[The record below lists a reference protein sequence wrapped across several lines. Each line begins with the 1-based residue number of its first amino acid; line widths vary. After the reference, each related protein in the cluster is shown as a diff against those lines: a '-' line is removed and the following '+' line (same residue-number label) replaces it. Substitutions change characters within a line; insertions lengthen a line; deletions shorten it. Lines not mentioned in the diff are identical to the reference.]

1 MSRQTIEMN
10 DDLYNYVLSASL
22 RETGLMHRLR
32 KETAVLPNANMQ
44 IAPEQA
50 QLLGLLIELTGARP
64 MPRDRDLHRIQHT
77 GVS

>member
-10 DDLYNYVLSASL
+10 EDLYNYVLSSSL

-32 KETAVLPNANMQ
+32 EETAVLPNANMQ

-50 QLLGLLIELTGARP
+50 QLLGLLIELTGAADASRSGP
-64 MPRDRDLHRIQHT
+64 SPDTAHWR
-77 GVS
+77 